1 VAAEPDRSA
10 APAASARAGT
20 LAGPGAA
27 PELLSPQRQG
37 LWAAGG
43 ALLASTG
50 TLVCCVLPA
59 VMVSLGAG
67 AALVG
72 LISVFPQLVWL
83 SEQKLLVFSLAGL
96 ALLAAGALLWR
107 ARRAPC
113 PADPRLA
120 AACGRLRR
128 WSTGLY
134 LVACIATVLGAAFAF
149 LLPLWI

>member
-1 VAAEPDRSA
+1 VSAEAGPATPPAEQVPAGAEAGADA
-10 APAASARAGT
+10 APG
-20 LAGPGAA
+20 
-27 PELLSPQRQG
+27 LLSQQRQG

-43 ALLASTG
+43 ALIASTG

-113 PADPRLA
+113 PADPQLA
-120 AACGRLRR
+120 KACGRLRR
-128 WSTGLY
+128 WSFGLY

-149 LLPLWI
+149 LLPLWM

>member
-1 VAAEPDRSA
+1 MVAEP
-10 APAASARAGT
+10 APDPSTEA
-20 LAGPGAA
+20 
-27 PELLSPQRQG
+27 LSQQRQG

-72 LISVFPQLVWL
+72 LISVFPQLIWL
-83 SEQKLLVFSLAGL
+83 SEQKLLVFSVAGV

-113 PADPRLA
+113 PADPRLGR
-120 AACGRLRR
+120 ACMRLRR

-134 LVACIATVLGAAFAF
+134 LGSVIATVLGAAFAF
-149 LLPLWI
+149 LLPLMM

>member
-1 VAAEPDRSA
+1 MVAESA
-10 APAASARAGT
+10 P
-20 LAGPGAA
+20 GPSTEA
-27 PELLSPQRQG
+27 LSQQRQG

-83 SEQKLLVFSLAGL
+83 SEQKLLVFSLAAL
-96 ALLAAGALLWR
+96 ALAAAGVMLWR

-120 AACGRLRR
+120 KACTRLRR

-134 LVACIATVLGAAFAF
+134 VGSVIATVLGAAFAF
-149 LLPLWI
+149 LLPILM

>member
-1 VAAEPDRSA
+1 MVAEADSATRQVQADPIGAE
-10 APAASARAGT
+10 
-20 LAGPGAA
+20 AGPEPSLGA
-27 PELLSPQRQG
+27 LSQQRQG
-37 LWAAGG
+37 MWAAGG

-83 SEQKLLVFSLAGL
+83 SEQKLLVFSLAGV

-120 AACGRLRR
+120 RACTRLRR
-128 WSTGLY
+128 WSMGLY
-134 LVACIATVLGAAFAF
+134 LTACIATLLGAAFAF
-149 LLPLWI
+149 LLPLLW